1 MYLCIRFLCYE
12 SILYN
17 SLSLSL
23 SLSQEEMVTP
33 HSLCFNSD
41 GTKLYTGFQNCIRIY
56 DTGRPGRQYET
67 KTTYGK

>member
-1 MYLCIRFLCYE
+1 MSPYFTK
-12 SILYN
+12 
-17 SLSLSL
+17 SLSLS

-56 DTGRPGRQYET
+56 DTGRPGRQYDT